1 MEDYDANTLGRLSEQ
16 MALSASSVAEE
27 SRAELTQA
35 EEGDDR
41 LDVDER
47 STEAAG
53 FFADREAAEATEA
66 EEM

>member
-1 MEDYDANTLGRLSEQ
+1 